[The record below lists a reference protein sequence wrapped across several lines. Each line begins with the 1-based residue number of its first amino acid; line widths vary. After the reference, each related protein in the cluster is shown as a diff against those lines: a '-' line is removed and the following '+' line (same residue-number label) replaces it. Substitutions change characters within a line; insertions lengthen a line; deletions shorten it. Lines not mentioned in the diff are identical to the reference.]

1 MASLVRRNHFPA
13 IRTFNP
19 KGESIMK
26 VTTEYVT
33 CDLCQEVDSSTISFG
48 IMGADYRIDLCETHM
63 GELKA
68 IFGVYVTAG
77 HKVRPAPMSIR
88 RDMPKP
94 KVETEPSK
102 RKHRKTKEKAE
113 VADNGA

>member
-1 MASLVRRNHFPA
+1 MATFIRRNNLRA

-26 VTTEYVT
+26 VTTEYTT
-33 CDLCQEVDSSTISFG
+33 CDLCQKVDSSTISFG

-63 GELKA
+63 GELKT
-68 IFGVYVTAG
+68 IFGVYVNAG

-94 KVETEPSK
+94 NPETEPTK
-102 RKHRKTKEKAE
+102 RKRRHKAKETTEA
-113 VADNGA
+113 VGNA